1 MKKLGLFFVLF
12 GYLIFVFIFPVLI
25 KDTIISTCL
34 LFITIIMPSILPMY
48 LLGNFLM
55 STNTLSKVFYPI
67 LKKLL
72 PLENEHACTIYL
84 LSIIMGNPT
93 TSILIN
99 ESINKNIITHTQAKK
114 LMSITFFMNPLF
126 VINVLPKEIS
136 LPIIMGCLLSSFIIA
151 FTIKNKNYYQSNN
164 NIKETFWYT
173 LDKTPSILL
182 NILMI
187 MLLISL
193 IKTPFSM
200 FNKPFL
206 LTYLIDCL
214 DISTG
219 LININNYSLS
229 NIQLLILSSIL
240 INTNGLC
247 LFLQTIRYTPFIKT
261 KELIKKRL
269 TSTLIS
275 LFITLFIYLVFYC

>member
-55 STNTLSKVFYPI
+55 STNILSKVFYPI

-99 ESINKNIITHTQAKK
+99 ESINKKIITHTQAKK

-229 NIQLLILSSIL
+229 NIQLIILSSIL

-275 LFITLFIYLVFYC
+275 LFITLFIYLLFYC

>member
-1 MKKLGLFFVLF
+1 MKKLGIFLILFF
-12 GYLIFVFIFPVLI
+12 YLIFVFLFPTII
-25 KDTIISTCL
+25 KDTIINTCI
-34 LFITIIMPSILPMY
+34 LFVTIIMPSILPMY
-48 LLGNFLM
+48 LLGNLLLY
-55 STNTLSKVFYPI
+55 TNILPKIFFPM
-67 LKKLL
+67 LKKIL

-99 ESINKNIITHTQAKK
+99 DSVNKNIITHIQARK

-126 VINVLPKEIS
+126 IINVLPKEIS
-136 LPIIMGCLLSSFIIA
+136 LSIIIGSLISSFIIG
-151 FTIKNKNYYQSNN
+151 FFINNNNSFKSKN
-164 NIKETFWYT
+164 NIKETLWQT

-187 MLLISL
+187 MLFISL
-193 IKTPFSM
+193 IKSPFSTI
-200 FNKPFL
+200 NKPFL
-206 LTYLIDCL
+206 LNFLVDCL

-219 LININNYSLS
+219 LISINSYPIPKTLLLLS
-229 NIQLLILSSIL
+229 ATIL

-247 LFLQTIRYTPFIKT
+247 LFLQTIRYSSFIKT

-269 TSTLIS
+269 ISTLIS
-275 LFITLFIYLVFYC
+275 LIITLFVYFLF

>member
-1 MKKLGLFFVLF
+1 MKKLGLFFILF
-12 GYLIFVFIFPVLI
+12 LYLIFVFVFPVLI
-25 KDTIISTCL
+25 KDTIINTCI
-34 LFITIIMPSILPMY
+34 LFVTIIMPSILPMY
-48 LLGNFLM
+48 LLGNFIM
-55 STNTLSKVFYPI
+55 STNILSKVFYPI

-72 PLENEHACTIYL
+72 PLENEQACTIYL

-99 ESINKNIITHTQAKK
+99 ESINKNIITPTQAKK

-126 VINVLPKEIS
+126 IINILPKEIS
-136 LPIIMGCLLSSFIIA
+136 ISIIIGSLISSFIIG
-151 FTIKNKNYYQSNN
+151 FFINNLSSFESKNT
-164 NIKETFWYT
+164 IKETFWYT

-193 IKTPFSM
+193 IKTPFTM

-206 LTYLIDCL
+206 LTYFIDCL

-219 LININNYSLS
+219 LININKYSLS
-229 NIQLLILSSIL
+229 NIQLLILASIL

-269 TSTLIS
+269 ISSLIS
-275 LFITLFIYLVFYC
+275 LFITLFIYLLFYC

>member
-1 MKKLGLFFVLF
+1 MKKLGLFFILF
-12 GYLIFVFIFPVLI
+12 LYLIFVFVFPVLI
-25 KDTIISTCL
+25 KDTIINTCI
-34 LFITIIMPSILPMY
+34 LFVTIIMPSILPMY
-48 LLGNFLM
+48 LLGNFIM
-55 STNTLSKVFYPI
+55 STNILSKVFYPI

-72 PLENEHACTIYL
+72 PLENEQACTIYL

-99 ESINKNIITHTQAKK
+99 ESINKNIITPTQAKK

-126 VINVLPKEIS
+126 IINILPKEIS
-136 LPIIMGCLLSSFIIA
+136 ISIIIGSLISSFIIG
-151 FTIKNKNYYQSNN
+151 FFINNLSSFESKNT
-164 NIKETFWYT
+164 IKETFWYT

-193 IKTPFSM
+193 IKTPFTM

-206 LTYLIDCL
+206 LTYFIDCL

-229 NIQLLILSSIL
+229 NIQLIILASIL

-261 KELIKKRL
+261 KELIKKRII
-269 TSTLIS
+269 SSLIS
-275 LFITLFIYLVFYC
+275 LFITLFIYLLFYC

>member
-1 MKKLGLFFVLF
+1 MKKLGLFFILF
-12 GYLIFVFIFPVLI
+12 LYLIFVFVFPALI
-25 KDTIISTCL
+25 KDTIINTCI
-34 LFITIIMPSILPMY
+34 LFVTIIMPSILPMY

-55 STNTLSKVFYPI
+55 STNILSKVFYPI

-72 PLENEHACTIYL
+72 PLENEQACTIYL

-99 ESINKNIITHTQAKK
+99 ESINKNIITSTQAKK
-114 LMSITFFMNPLF
+114 LMRITFFMNPLF
-126 VINVLPKEIS
+126 IINILPKEIS
-136 LPIIMGCLLSSFIIA
+136 LSIIIGSILASFIIG
-151 FTIKNKNYYQSNN
+151 FSINNKSCYESKN

-173 LDKTPSILL
+173 LDKAPSILL

-187 MLLISL
+187 MILISL

-229 NIQLLILSSIL
+229 NIQLLILTSIL

-247 LFLQTIRYTPFIKT
+247 LFLQTIRHTPFIKT

-275 LFITLFIYLVFYC
+275 LITTLFIYLLF

>member
-1 MKKLGLFFVLF
+1 MKKLGLFFILF

-55 STNTLSKVFYPI
+55 STNILSKAFYPI

-136 LPIIMGCLLSSFIIA
+136 LPIIMSCLLSSFIIA

-164 NIKETFWYT
+164 NIKDTFWYT

-275 LFITLFIYLVFYC
+275 LFITLFIYLLFYC

>member
-1 MKKLGLFFVLF
+1 MKKLGLFFILF
-12 GYLIFVFIFPVLI
+12 LYLIFVFVFPVFI
-25 KDTIISTCL
+25 KDTIINTCI
-34 LFITIIMPSILPMY
+34 LFVTIIMPSILPMY
-48 LLGNFLM
+48 LLGNFIM
-55 STNTLSKVFYPI
+55 YTNILSKVFYPI

-72 PLENEHACTIYL
+72 PLENEQACTIYL

-99 ESINKNIITHTQAKK
+99 ESINKNIITPTQAKK

-126 VINVLPKEIS
+126 IINILPKEIS
-136 LPIIMGCLLSSFIIA
+136 ISIIIGSLISSFIIG
-151 FTIKNKNYYQSNN
+151 FFINNLSSFESKNT
-164 NIKETFWYT
+164 IKETFWYT

-193 IKTPFSM
+193 IKTPFTM

-206 LTYLIDCL
+206 LTYFIDCL

-229 NIQLLILSSIL
+229 NIQLLILASIL

-269 TSTLIS
+269 ISSLIS
-275 LFITLFIYLVFYC
+275 LFITLFIYLLFYC

>member
-1 MKKLGLFFVLF
+1 MKKLGLFFILF
-12 GYLIFVFIFPVLI
+12 LYLIFVFVFPVLI
-25 KDTIISTCL
+25 KDAIINTCI
-34 LFITIIMPSILPMY
+34 LFVTIIMPSILPMY
-48 LLGNFLM
+48 LLGNFIM
-55 STNTLSKVFYPI
+55 STNILSKVFYPI

-72 PLENEHACTIYL
+72 PLENEQACTIYL

-99 ESINKNIITHTQAKK
+99 ESINKNIITPTQAKK

-126 VINVLPKEIS
+126 IINILPKEIS
-136 LPIIMGCLLSSFIIA
+136 ISIIIGSLISSFIIG
-151 FTIKNKNYYQSNN
+151 FFINNLSSFESKNT
-164 NIKETFWYT
+164 IKETFWYT

-193 IKTPFSM
+193 IKTPFTM

-206 LTYLIDCL
+206 LTYFIDCL

-219 LININNYSLS
+219 LININIYSLS
-229 NIQLLILSSIL
+229 NIQLLILASIL

-269 TSTLIS
+269 ISSLIS
-275 LFITLFIYLVFYC
+275 LFITLFIYLLFYC